1 MMNENELKKYTDQ
14 IVNLLSKPNMIKYR
28 LNLDEFTKSL
38 LIDDIELNKDS
49 KILIDE
55 FLLSNLDSRT
65 SQEIYLDN
73 LIENF
78 LQKK

>member
-1 MMNENELKKYTDQ
+1 MNENELKKYTDQ